1 MMRFFEFYQDFTAR
15 QFAADEF
22 FRDWVLRPDES
33 LERFWSAYRAAYPEQ
48 KPILAEARM
57 LVENEAYRAHAIRPL
72 SHKEKAAL
80 KNELFHT
87 IGITQPKPENKLIR
101 LPLKMSV
108 AAAVLLL
115 AVAVWLLKGT
125 PYMSAGK
132 PVLLAERSGANEI
145 KTILLPDSS
154 VVILNAG
161 STLQYSPGLAST
173 DVREVWLEGNAFFT
187 VKKDAAIRK
196 FVIHTHSLDVTV
208 LGTEL
213 NVDART
219 AAAEIT
225 LVSGKVKVEQPGK
238 TADPVYLLP
247 GYKASLDTL
256 NKTLALSATNALLY
270 SAWTEGKWNFRHTS
284 LEEIAHLIGE
294 YYGTNVSF
302 HNEKS
307 KRLSIN
313 AVIAVGPLQ
322 KLIPVLEQTLHL
334 QMTLSDNRLVIE

>member
-1 MMRFFEFYQDFTAR
+1 MRFFDFYKDFTAA
-15 QFAADEF
+15 QFADDDY
-22 FRDWVLRPDES
+22 FREWVLRPDES
-33 LERFWSAYRAAYPEQ
+33 LERFWTAYADNRPEHNALLS
-48 KPILAEARM
+48 KART
-57 LVENEAYRAHAIRPL
+57 LVEHETYRTSAAGPL
-72 SHKEKAAL
+72 SDKEKTAL
-80 KNELFHT
+80 KNEIFQT
-87 IGITQPKPENKLIR
+87 IGITQSLPKTRLVR
-101 LPLKMSV
+101 LP
-108 AAAVLLL
+108 AALTLAASLLL
-115 AVAVWLLKGT
+115 LVTAIWLLKNA
-125 PYMSAGK
+125 AGLKQEK
-132 PVLLAERSGANEI
+132 PVLLAERTGANEI

-161 STLQYSPGLAST
+161 SSLQFSSDLGST
-173 DVREVWLEGNAFFT
+173 EHREVWLEGNAFFN

-196 FVIHTHSLDVTV
+196 FVVHSRSLNVTV

-213 NVDART
+213 NVDARS
-219 AAAEIT
+219 AAIEVT
-225 LVSGKVKVEQPGK
+225 LVSGKVKVEQAGK
-238 TADPVYLLP
+238 PNDPAYLFP

-256 NKTLALSATNALLY
+256 SKTISLSVANSLLY

-284 LEEIAHLIGE
+284 LEEIAHLISE

-334 QMTLSDNRLVIE
+334 QMTLSGNRLVIE